1 MLLGLLSVFLLGA
14 FLATYFIIP
23 KIIKVVFYKKLL
35 DEPNKR
41 SSHTKV
47 TPTLGGVAF
56 FITLILSFFFLKKW
70 DEETISLSLMVSLT
84 VLFIIGLKDD
94 LVALSATTKSIAQL
108 LAITFLVYDN
118 NLLIESLGGFLGI
131 TQLNYWACLFFIYF
145 STFFI
150 INSFNLIDGIDGL
163 ASSIGIT
170 IFTFFAVIF
179 YFLGQNYYLFLC
191 VVLVGT
197 LLAFLTYNLSEK
209 KKIFMGDTGSM
220 IIGFL
225 IAVLAFKI
233 LTHQKEIEVIGVLPE
248 NLPIILTSI
257 ISIPILD
264 TIRVFII
271 RTVNKRSFF
280 IADRN
285 HVHHIFVD
293 RGFTHKKATLFIVII
308 NMIITSLV
316 YLLSTRLNSFF
327 LLLFFIFLSII
338 FYLAIFYLLKKN
350 ESKELKKNSNLL
362 YRVADS
368 ILSIFL

>member
-1 MLLGLLSVFLLGA
+1 MSIGLLSIFLLGS
-14 FLATYFIIP
+14 FLVTYFIIP

-56 FITLILSFFFLKKW
+56 FITIILSFFFLKKW
-70 DEETISLSLMVSLT
+70 DADQISLNLMVALT

-94 LVALSATTKSIAQL
+94 LVAISATTKAVAQV

-131 TQLNYWACLFFIYF
+131 TQLNYGAYLFFVYF
-145 STFFI
+145 SIFFI

-163 ASSIGIT
+163 ASSTGIT
-170 IFTFFAVIF
+170 IFILFAIIF
-179 YFLGQNYYLFLC
+179 YFLGQNYYFFLC
-191 VVLVGT
+191 MVIVGT

-233 LTHQKEIEVIGVLPE
+233 LMYQKEIESLGVLPE
-248 NLPIILTSI
+248 NLPIIITSI

-271 RTVNKRSFF
+271 RTINKKSFF

-293 RGFTHKKATLFIVII
+293 RGFTHKKTTLFIVII
-308 NMIITSLV
+308 NMIITSII
-316 YLLSTRLNSFF
+316 YLLSMKLDSFA
-327 LLLFFIFLSII
+327 LLLVFILVSII
-338 FYLAIFYLLKKN
+338 FYLVVFYMSKKN
-350 ESKELKKNSNLL
+350 ESSEVKKK
-362 YRVADS
+362 
-368 ILSIFL
+368 ITFLIE

>member
-1 MLLGLLSVFLLGA
+1 MSIGLLSIFLLSS
-14 FLATYFIIP
+14 FLVTYLVIP
-23 KIIKVVFYKKLL
+23 KIIKLVFYKKLL
-35 DEPNKR
+35 DEPNTR

-56 FITLILSFFFLKKW
+56 FITITLSFFFLKKW
-70 DEETISLSLMVSLT
+70 DIDQISLNLMVALT

-94 LVALSATTKSIAQL
+94 LVAISATTKAIAQI

-118 NLLIESLGGFLGI
+118 NLLIESLGGFLGV
-131 TQLNYWACLFFIYF
+131 TQLNYWAYLFFVYF
-145 STFFI
+145 SIFFI

-170 IFTFFAVIF
+170 IFTLFAIIF
-179 YFLGQNYYLFLC
+179 NLLGQDYYFFLC
-191 VVLVGT
+191 IVLVGT
-197 LLAFLTYNLSEK
+197 LLAFLSYNLSEK

-225 IAVLAFKI
+225 IAVLALKI
-233 LTHQKEIEVIGVLPE
+233 LTYQKEIEIIGVLPE
-248 NLPIILTSI
+248 NLPIIITSI

-271 RTVNKRSFF
+271 RTINKKSFF

-285 HVHHIFVD
+285 HIHHIFVD

-308 NMIITSLV
+308 NMIITSII
-316 YLLSTRLNSFF
+316 YLLSTKLNSFV
-327 LLLFFIFLSII
+327 LLLSFILLSII
-338 FYLAIFYLLKKN
+338 FYLVVFYMLKK
-350 ESKELKKNSNLL
+350 K
-362 YRVADS
+362 
-368 ILSIFL
+368 

>member
-1 MLLGLLSVFLLGA
+1 MLLGLLGMFLLGS
-14 FLATYFIIP
+14 FLVTYCIIP
-23 KIIKVVFYKKLL
+23 KIIKVVFHKKLL
-35 DEPNKR
+35 DEPNIR
-41 SSHTKV
+41 SSHKRV

-56 FITLILSFFFLKKW
+56 FITIILSFFFLKKW
-70 DEETISLSLMVSLT
+70 DEDIISLNLMVSLT

-94 LVALSATTKSIAQL
+94 LVALSATTKSIAQI
-108 LAITFLVYDN
+108 LAITFLVCDN

-131 TQLNYWACLFFIYF
+131 TELNYWFYLFFIYF
-145 STFFI
+145 SIFFI

-163 ASSIGIT
+163 ASSVGIT

-179 YFLGQNYYLFLC
+179 YFLEQNYYFFLC
-191 VVLVGT
+191 MVIVGT

-225 IAVLAFKI
+225 IAVLALKI
-233 LTHQKEIEVIGVLPE
+233 LSYQKEIGSIGVLPE
-248 NLPIILTSI
+248 NLPIIITSI

-271 RTVNKRSFF
+271 RTVNKKSFF

-285 HVHHIFVD
+285 HVHHIFID
-293 RGFTHKKATLFIVII
+293 RGFTHKKTTFFIVII
-308 NMIITSLV
+308 NMIITLII
-316 YLLSTRLNSFF
+316 YLLSMRFNSFI
-327 LLLFFIFLSII
+327 LLLFFVLLSMV

-350 ESKELKKNSNLL
+350 ESNDLKKK
-362 YRVADS
+362 R
-368 ILSIFL
+368 